1 MEKANMN
8 GLSDVRLLLRTDELL
23 DAQGRVFS
31 RKEAPRGLGRWGLWR
46 HRLQTRPALLEL
58 DAEQLRD
65 IGLDP
70 FEARREGMKPFWRG

>member
-1 MEKANMN
+1 MN

-23 DAQGRVFS
+23 DAEGLLVS
-31 RKEAPRGLGRWGLWR
+31 RQSAPVGLGWWGLLR

-58 DAEQLRD
+58 DADQLRD

-70 FEARREGMKPFWRG
+70 LEARREGLKPFWRG